1 MKESTFKIMMAIFA
15 GLAAAMIIGI
25 FRRVP
30 AFGGEW
36 LFPVAFGFIEFVRTE
51 NERINHD

>member
-25 FRRVP
+25 FRKVP

-36 LFPVAFGFIEFVRTE
+36 LLPVAFGFIEFVRAE
-51 NERINHD
+51 NELTNDD